1 MASRLLWA
9 VVFGFLIG
17 VFARSFVPLGLAF
30 AGFAAL
36 LGGTAL
42 ALAFLDRG
50 KLRQPLVVA
59 VTLFACAG
67 GILRM
72 DVATLAG
79 DSVLT
84 DRLGTTITL
93 SGVAADEP
101 DVRESGVRLFLRA
114 DTLGTSTP
122 VAAGILVLLPLHSDV
137 AYGDRVVMKGRLRLS
152 ESFDTSLGRQFN
164 YPAYLAKDGIG
175 YELSFAQIESKGENT
190 GNGLKA
196 FAIRT
201 KHTYVHGIDSVLEEP
216 MAGLAAGITVGDKRG
231 LGSELSDTFRTVGL
245 VHVVVLSGYNIM
257 IVIYGLSWILARMGT
272 RRSVQF
278 ALSICIAVFFALI
291 TGFAAASV
299 RAALMAVIATLGK
312 ATGRVYLASRALG
325 VVAAGMVAWN
335 PLILAFDPGFQL
347 SILAT
352 AGLIAFSPIIAPRLR
367 FLGEKMGL
375 REIASATLGTQLA
388 VLPFLLY
395 QNGQLSLFSLPVN
408 LLALIAVPWAM
419 LFSLVAAIA
428 GILLGPTGVVVA
440 FPAYV
445 LLSYIVEIA
454 KFFASLPFAS
464 LVIPAFSAWWVFGA
478 YAILFGGLWLLK
490 IDRAGHKVPPVR

>member
-9 VVFGFLIG
+9 VVLGFLTG
-17 VFARSFVPLGLAF
+17 VLVHSFVPIGPVFSAF
-30 AGFAAL
+30 VAL

-42 ALAFLDRG
+42 ALASFDHG
-50 KLRQPLVVA
+50 KFRKLLVVA
-59 VTLFACAG
+59 VALFACAG

-72 DVATLAG
+72 DVATLIG
-79 DSVLT
+79 DPVLT

-93 SGVAADEP
+93 AGVVADEP

-114 DTLGTSTP
+114 DTLSTSTP
-122 VAAGILVLLPLHSDV
+122 IAAGVLVLVPPHSDV
-137 AYGDRVVMKGRLRLS
+137 AYGDRVVVKGKLRLP

-164 YPAYLAKDGIG
+164 YPAYLAKDSIG
-175 YELSFAQIESKGENT
+175 YELSFAQIESRGENT
-190 GNGLKA
+190 GNSLKA
-196 FAIRT
+196 FAVKI
-201 KHTYVHGIDSVLEEP
+201 KHTYVRGIDSVLVEP
-216 MAGLAAGITVGDKRG
+216 EAGLAAGITVGDKRG
-231 LGSELSDTFRTVGL
+231 LGSELSDTFRIVGL

-257 IVIYGLSWILARMGT
+257 IVIYGLSWILARIGT
-272 RRSVQF
+272 RRSVQLT
-278 ALSICIAVFFALI
+278 LSICVAVFFALI

-299 RAALMAVIATLGK
+299 RAALMAVIATVGK

-367 FLGEKMGL
+367 FLSEKIGL

-419 LFSLVAAIA
+419 LFSLFAAIA
-428 GILLGPTGVVVA
+428 GILLGATGVVVA
-440 FPAYV
+440 FPAYA
-445 LLSYIVEIA
+445 LLSYIIAVA
-454 KFFASLPFAS
+454 KFFASLPLAAVS
-464 LVIPAFSAWWVFGA
+464 ISAFSAWWMFAA
-478 YAILFGGLWLLK
+478 YAILFGGLWFIK
-490 IDRAGHKVPPVR
+490 MNRAGREAPPVR